1 MRELDPRIHR
11 EPPFRGASKASEPE
25 SRTVRAGFRVCA
37 QGASRNDEVKPMDC
51 RVKPNNDDKKLPA
64 TGCCDLTQ
72 PEMGWRG
79 SAPTIRMQSQGFTAT
94 GESFMASL
102 DSVSIAILLGAVLVM
117 AGILSSLLALRFGA
131 PLLLVFLFIGMFA
144 GDSGPGQIRFD
155 DVRTTYLVG
164 SVALALILFD
174 GGLRTRFQSIR
185 TVLAPSMVLATAGVL
200 LTALITAPI
209 ARYALDLNWT
219 EALLVGAV
227 VASTDAAAVFLLVH
241 AQGLRLRPRVG
252 ATLEVESGTN
262 DPFAVFLTLM
272 LVELISLGES
282 SVWHVALEFTR
293 EAVLGAIVGVLG
305 GRLVVLALNRV
316 ALPQG
321 LHAPFVTTA
330 ALVIFGAAQIAHAS
344 GFLAVYLAGIIIGNR
359 PTRAHNSVVAFLDAA
374 TWLAQIVMFVLLGLL
389 VSPQRLVGSLT
400 PAVVVALVLMLVAR
414 PLAVLL
420 CLAPFRFSWREKA
433 FIAWVGLRGAVAIFL
448 ASIPMLVGLSK
459 AYLYFDVAFV
469 VVIISL
475 LLQGWTLAFAARRL
489 HVALPRSDR
498 GPRRVELDL
507 PGQLE
512 QQLVGYS
519 VRPKSL
525 YLRRG
530 LIPSWSKP
538 TLVIRDQKILSPAE
552 AEPVAAGDYIY
563 LLAPPEKAEAL
574 DRFFVDMAPSA
585 APDPHLLGDFTVS
598 GEITLGDLANIYD
611 VAIDAEQ
618 SQLTLADYFDV
629 HLDHAPK
636 EGATL
641 PLDSIV
647 LVARSLGGGRVNVV
661 GLRLPE
667 DGEDAA
673 PETRG
678 ASIKR
683 KLSRAWKSVAGI

>member
-1 MRELDPRIHR
+1 
-11 EPPFRGASKASEPE
+11 
-25 SRTVRAGFRVCA
+25 
-37 QGASRNDEVKPMDC
+37 
-51 RVKPNNDDKKLPA
+51 
-64 TGCCDLTQ
+64 
-72 PEMGWRG
+72 
-79 SAPTIRMQSQGFTAT
+79 
-94 GESFMASL
+94 MASL

-131 PLLLVFLFIGMFA
+131 PLLLVFLLIGMLA
-144 GDSGPGQIRFD
+144 GDAGPGHIEFD

-174 GGLRTRFQSIR
+174 GGLRTRFQTIQAVLVPSI
-185 TVLAPSMVLATAGVL
+185 VLATAGVL
-200 LTALITAPI
+200 LTALITAPV

-219 EALLVGAV
+219 ESLLVGAV

-252 ATLEVESGTN
+252 GTLEAESGSN

-272 LVELISLGES
+272 LVEFISVGQS
-282 SVWHVALEFTR
+282 TPGHVAMEFLR
-293 EAVLGAIVGVLG
+293 EAVLGAIVGVIG

-330 ALVIFGAAQIAHAS
+330 ALVIFGAAQIGHAS
-344 GFLAVYLAGIIIGNR
+344 GYLAVYLAGIIIGNR
-359 PTRAHNSVVAFLDAA
+359 PTRAHNSVITFLDAA

-389 VSPQRLVGSLT
+389 VEPHRLTSSAV
-400 PAVVVALVLMLVAR
+400 PAVLVALMLMFVAR
-414 PLAVLL
+414 PVAVFL
-420 CLAPFRFSWREKA
+420 CLAPFRFNWREKT
-433 FIAWVGLRGAVAIFL
+433 FIAWTGLRGAVAIFL

-475 LLQGWTLAFAARRL
+475 LAQGWTLAIAARKL
-489 HVALPRSDR
+489 HVALPRTDR

-512 QQLVGYS
+512 QELVGYP

-525 YLRRG
+525 FFRRG

-538 TLVIRDQKILSPAE
+538 TLVIRNETILSPIE
-552 AEPVAAGDYIY
+552 ADPVAPGDYIY

-574 DRFFVDMAPSA
+574 DRFFVDMQPSS
-585 APDPHLLGDFTVS
+585 APDPHLLGDFMVS
-598 GEITLGDLANIYD
+598 GEHTLGEVADIYGTN
-611 VAIDAEQ
+611 VAEDDRK
-618 SQLTLADYFDV
+618 LTLSDYFDI

-641 PLDSIV
+641 GLDTIV
-647 LVARSLGGGRVNVV
+647 LVARSISGGRVNVV

-667 DGEDAA
+667 EEDEQA
-673 PETRG
+673 PPTRWQ
-678 ASIKR
+678 SFRR
-683 KLSRAWKSVAGI
+683 KLADVWAQVAGI

>member
-1 MRELDPRIHR
+1 MPLAIAGRGIAFENGRGRNGLAANCGDDKDAIARIY
-11 EPPFRGASKASEPE
+11 
-25 SRTVRAGFRVCA
+25 
-37 QGASRNDEVKPMDC
+37 VKP
-51 RVKPNNDDKKLPA
+51 
-64 TGCCDLTQ
+64 
-72 PEMGWRG
+72 
-79 SAPTIRMQSQGFTAT
+79 
-94 GESFMASL
+94 MASL
-102 DSVSIAILLGAVLVM
+102 DSVSIAILLGAVLLM
-117 AGILSSLLALRFGA
+117 EGILSSLLALRFGA
-131 PLLLVFLFIGMFA
+131 PLLLVFLLIGVMA
-144 GDSGPGQIRFD
+144 GESGPGQLNFD

-185 TVLAPSMVLATAGVL
+185 AVLVPSMMLATIGVL
-200 LTALITAPI
+200 LTALITAPV
-209 ARYALDLNWT
+209 AKYVLDLNWT

-252 ATLEVESGTN
+252 ATLEAESGTN

-272 LVELISLGES
+272 LVELISVGGS
-282 SVWHVALEFTR
+282 SFTHVAMELGR
-293 EAVLGAIVGVLG
+293 EAVLGAVFGIVG
-305 GRLVVLALNRV
+305 GRLVVLGLNRV

-321 LHAPFVTTA
+321 LHAPFVLTA
-330 ALVIFGAAQIAHAS
+330 ALVIFAATQIVHAS

-359 PTRAHNSVVAFLDAA
+359 PTRAHNALVTFLDAA

-389 VSPQRLVGSLT
+389 ASPQRLVTSIG
-400 PAVVVALVLMLVAR
+400 PAVVIALVLMLVAR
-414 PLAVLL
+414 PLAVFL
-420 CLAPFRFSWREKA
+420 CLVPFRFNWREKV
-433 FIAWVGLRGAVAIFL
+433 FIAWTGLRGAVAIFL

-469 VVIISL
+469 VVLISL
-475 LLQGWTLAFAARRL
+475 LLQGWTLGVAARRL
-489 HVALPRSDR
+489 HVALPRSER

-512 QQLVGYS
+512 QQLVGYA

-525 YLRRG
+525 FFRRG

-538 TLVIRDQKILSPAE
+538 TLVIRDQHILSPTE
-552 AEPVAAGDYIY
+552 ADPITPGDYIY
-563 LLAPPEKAEAL
+563 LLAPPEKAQAL
-574 DRFFVDMAPSA
+574 DRFFVDMPPSS

-598 GEITLGDLANIYD
+598 GKVTLGD
-611 VAIDAEQ
+611 VAQAYGVNVDPEQ
-618 SQLTLADYFDV
+618 SKLTLSDYFDI

-647 LVARSLGGGRVNVV
+647 LVARNLSGDRVNVV

-667 DGEDAA
+667 DEDEIKPLTRTQSFKQKLGELW
-673 PETRG
+673 T
-678 ASIKR
+678 
-683 KLSRAWKSVAGI
+683 SVAGI

>member
-1 MRELDPRIHR
+1 L
-11 EPPFRGASKASEPE
+11 
-25 SRTVRAGFRVCA
+25 
-37 QGASRNDEVKPMDC
+37 
-51 RVKPNNDDKKLPA
+51 
-64 TGCCDLTQ
+64 
-72 PEMGWRG
+72 
-79 SAPTIRMQSQGFTAT
+79 
-94 GESFMASL
+94 ASL
-102 DSVSIAILLGAVLVM
+102 DSVGIAILLGAILVM

-131 PLLLVFLFIGMFA
+131 PLLLIFLFIGMLA
-144 GDSGPGQIRFD
+144 GDSGPGGVAFD

-185 TVLAPSMVLATAGVL
+185 AVLAPSMVLATAGVL
-200 LTALITAPI
+200 LTALLTAPV

-219 EALLVGAV
+219 EAFLAGAV

-241 AQGLRLRPRVG
+241 SQGLRLRPRVG

-272 LVELISLGES
+272 LVEWISIGNS
-282 SVWHVALEFTR
+282 SFGHVALEFAQ
-293 EAVLGAIVGVLG
+293 EAGLGAIVGLVG
-305 GRLVVLALNRV
+305 GRLVVLALNKV

-321 LHAPFVTTA
+321 LHAPFVCTA
-330 ALVIFGAAQIAHAS
+330 ALVIFGMAQFGHAS

-389 VSPQRLVGSLT
+389 VSPQRLPGSIL
-400 PAVVVALVLMLVAR
+400 PALAVALVLMLVAR
-414 PLAVLL
+414 PLAVFI
-420 CLAPFRFSWREKA
+420 CLAPFRFNWREKL

-469 VVIISL
+469 VVIVSL
-475 LLQGWTLAFAARRL
+475 LCQGWTLAAAARRL

-498 GPRRVELDL
+498 GPRRIELDL

-538 TLVIRDQKILSPAE
+538 TLVIRDQRILSPAE

-574 DRFFVDMAPSA
+574 DRFFVDMPPSA
-585 APDPHLLGDFTVS
+585 APDPHLLGDFMMS
-598 GEITLGDLANIYD
+598 GEVHLGDLAQIYGVSVD
-611 VAIDAEQ
+611 PGQ
-618 SQLTLADYFDV
+618 SGLTLADYFDI
-629 HLDHAPK
+629 HLDRTPK

-647 LVARSLGGGRVNVV
+647 LVARSIGGGRVNVV

-667 DGEDAA
+667 DEA
-673 PETRG
+673 PAPALTRVERL
-678 ASIKR
+678 KR
-683 KLSRAWKSVAGI
+683 KIARTWDSVAGI